1 MHAKSS
7 GFCFH
12 SALGICLLTLAASA
26 QTPTPG
32 QNVNMVAGRDWP
44 GGDPFLQ
51 RQNEPSLA
59 VSTRNPQHLL
69 GGANDYRTVDLPL
82 TDELPNG
89 GTLTGDA
96 WLGLFKSFNG
106 GQTWQSTLIPGY
118 PQDLSANGLVSPLK
132 GFTTASDP
140 VVRSGTNGLFY
151 YAGIAFDRPTNKGAV
166 FVTRF
171 VDLNNREN
179 GNAAPS
185 GPVADSTDP
194 IRYNGTVIVDRSGP
208 SQFLDKPWLAV
219 DVPRP
224 GAPTCRLQVAQ
235 PGGTVPQTFA
245 AGNVYIVYTKFFLN
259 SAGTPIYSQI
269 LFSRSTDCGST
280 WSAPAPILALDEWKH
295 PNASLHQG
303 AIVQVDPQAGFVY
316 VAWRRFKTAAFPDSI
331 LIAAS
336 IDRKSVLPGIPVVTL
351 PPYSA
356 GSPYP
361 SFFDNLQ
368 ATTATAM
375 RTNAFPALAV
385 DDSGF
390 RGWPGRLYLA
400 WSQRVAPDGLARIM
414 MFNFPGSLMLT
425 PDGISLKPF
434 VVDNATLTDDAGH
447 AFARGHQFMPQM
459 TFTAGKLMIL

>member
-1 MHAKSS
+1 MLVQCS
-7 GFCFH
+7 GLRVH
-12 SALGICLLTLAASA
+12 SAISICLLSLAARA

-69 GGANDYRTVDLPL
+69 AGANDYRTVDLPL

-224 GAPTCRLQVAQ
+224 GAPTCNLQVGQ
-235 PGGTVPQTFA
+235 PGGAVQQTFK

-280 WSAPAPILALDEWKH
+280 WSAPAPIVALDEWKR
-295 PNASLHQG
+295 PNSSLHQG

-316 VAWRRFKTAAFPDSI
+316 VAWRRFKTTSFPDSL

-336 IDRKSVLPGIPVVTL
+336 IDRKTVLPGIPVVTL
-351 PPYSA
+351 PAYSA
-356 GSPYP
+356 GS
-361 SFFDNLQ
+361 
-368 ATTATAM
+368 
-375 RTNAFPALAV
+375 
-385 DDSGF
+385 
-390 RGWPGRLYLA
+390 
-400 WSQRVAPDGLARIM
+400 
-414 MFNFPGSLMLT
+414 
-425 PDGISLKPF
+425 
-434 VVDNATLTDDAGH
+434 
-447 AFARGHQFMPQM
+447 
-459 TFTAGKLMIL
+459 